1 MSKFWVS
8 VGALVLLGVALT
20 AFANSGQ
27 GITFTDLETE
37 CRYDRTGT
45 GDFSLQDNRI
55 QFEGMLPV
63 DNTDS
68 KVRYDY
74 SRSAGRIVLNMK
86 SERLDAPESFV
97 DSCLG
102 VGVYDG
108 STAELSPGTYDVRLK
123 HRGKLLKRQVIQVK

>member
-20 AFANSGQ
+20 AFAKSDQ

-45 GDFSLQDNRI
+45 GDFSLQDDRI
-55 QFEGMLPV
+55 HFEGMLPV
-63 DNTDS
+63 QNTDA

-74 SRSAGRIVLNMK
+74 SRSAGKIVLNMK
-86 SERLDAPESFV
+86 AEKLDAPESFV

-102 VGVYDG
+102 VGIYDG
-108 STAELSPGTYDVRLK
+108 YTSELSPGLYDVRLK
-123 HRGKLLKRQVIQVK
+123 HRGKLLKRQVIRVK